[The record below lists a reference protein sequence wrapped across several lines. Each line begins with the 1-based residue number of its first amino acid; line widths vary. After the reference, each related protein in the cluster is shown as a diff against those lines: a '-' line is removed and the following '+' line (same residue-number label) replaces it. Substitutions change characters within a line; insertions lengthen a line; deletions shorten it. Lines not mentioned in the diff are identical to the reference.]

1 MKSGTEIG
9 HPGWVPIDSGA
20 LEWTR
25 TTTPLGTGPQPA
37 AYTIPPRGQI
47 ISFRMKFYTKPCSLS
62 IPIDCWTGLL
72 KSHFQLSIQACKHGR
87 LRRPGRFFA
96 VSAPFAFPKG
106 RQKAQKLQKRIVQ
119 RQSLGIAF
127 GGGGARG
134 FAHLGVLERLLP
146 YGIPVDYLAGCS
158 IGVLPAS
165 LYLMGKSIAESE
177 ALFLDIHRHIVRWGF
192 PRMSIFSNR
201 GLKRELQKRCGDLRF
216 EDLSTPFAMIALDLA
231 MRTEVVLD
239 RGPLWLAALA
249 SVSIPGI
256 FPPVTIGKH
265 MLIDAGVHD
274 PVPTRAV
281 RTMGADVLL
290 RIDVDDRE
298 PLLLESAT
306 PWIEGGKHTPSR
318 KSLSPH
324 IVDVLLRAYEVS
336 TATINMH
343 SDLEADVV
351 IRPQTRSVSL
361 LQFTKG
367 PQLVAAG
374 REAVEQ
380 LLPALRE
387 LFPWV
392 V

>member
-1 MKSGTEIG
+1 
-9 HPGWVPIDSGA
+9 
-20 LEWTR
+20 
-25 TTTPLGTGPQPA
+25 
-37 AYTIPPRGQI
+37 
-47 ISFRMKFYTKPCSLS
+47 
-62 IPIDCWTGLL
+62 
-72 KSHFQLSIQACKHGR
+72 
-87 LRRPGRFFA
+87 
-96 VSAPFAFPKG
+96 
-106 RQKAQKLQKRIVQ
+106 
-119 RQSLGIAF
+119 
-127 GGGGARG
+127 
-134 FAHLGVLERLLP
+134 
-146 YGIPVDYLAGCS
+146 
-158 IGVLPAS
+158 
-165 LYLMGKSIAESE
+165 
-177 ALFLDIHRHIVRWGF
+177 
-192 PRMSIFSNR
+192 
-201 GLKRELQKRCGDLRF
+201 
-216 EDLSTPFAMIALDLA
+216 MIALDLA

-281 RTMGADVLL
+281 RKMGADVLL
-290 RIDVDDRE
+290 SIDVDDRE
-298 PLLLESAT
+298 PLSLESAT
-306 PWIEGGKHTPSR
+306 PWMEEAKYTPSR

-374 REAVEQ
+374 REAVEE

-392 V
+392 